1 MKDKEINVY
10 MGYSEEDITP
20 AGPVELIGFERPD
33 NMSKGVL
40 HELLAQVSVWKTPE
54 DKCCIVSVDSLG
66 FTVELT
72 NSLREKVAA
81 MLKADRSKVMVC
93 FSHTHAA
100 PNAGTNE
107 EYYNYVCERVIKAVK
122 CADEDLSPV
131 KTSWGVTTADIGINR
146 RGCDAPLD
154 DRLGILKITRPGGN
168 NLKALIL
175 RVTAHGNVLTSD
187 NYLISSDYFGVTR
200 NLLEKK
206 YGCKVILIQGP
217 AGDIRAR
224 YQQENAE
231 YLELHSFE
239 AAKQEMSELD
249 KKRYF
254 SQSIQALNKM
264 ADTIYKALDGVIDSL
279 APKSVTTLSMF
290 SVKRRFY
297 ADVPDIEKARTIAN
311 EAKSEAGIDGTEWLN
326 EVRRL
331 HSKGIG
337 RQFSDIEIQYFVV
350 NDGCICG
357 IPNEVMSAIALD
369 ILKKSDNPFLF
380 FNGYTNG
387 CNSYLPTAEEYD
399 KGGYEVLWSNLIY
412 YKYHGRVM
420 PFNRDTG
427 ELLADEVVRHW
438 IEHRNN

>member
-1 MKDKEINVY
+1 

-20 AGPVELIGFERPD
+20 TGPVELIGFERPD
-33 NMSKGVL
+33 NTSRGVL
-40 HELLAQVSVWKTPE
+40 HKLLAQVSVWKTPE
-54 DKCCIVSVDSLG
+54 GKCCVVSVDSLG
-66 FTVELT
+66 FTVELI
-72 NSLREKVAA
+72 NSLRENVAA
-81 MLKADRSKVMVC
+81 ILETDRSKVMVC

-100 PNAGTNE
+100 PNAGTDE
-107 EYYNYVCERVIKAVK
+107 EYYNYVCERIIKAIK
-122 CADEDLSPV
+122 RAGEDLSPV
-131 KTSWGVTTADIGINR
+131 KVAWGVTTSDIGINR
-146 RGCDAPLD
+146 RGCDAPFD
-154 DRLGILKITRPGGN
+154 SRLGILKITKAGGN
-168 NLKALIL
+168 DLKALIL

-200 NLLEKK
+200 DLLEKK
-206 YGCKVILIQGP
+206 YDCKVILIQGP
-217 AGDIRAR
+217 AGDIRPR

-239 AAKQEMSELD
+239 AAKREMSEPD

-264 ADTIYKALDGVIDSL
+264 ADTIYKALAGVIDSL
-279 APKSVTTLSMF
+279 ESQQITALSMF
-290 SVKRRFY
+290 SVERRFY
-297 ADVPDIEKARTIAN
+297 ADVPGMEKARTIAS

-326 EVRRL
+326 EVQRL
-331 HSKGIG
+331 HDEGIG
-337 RQFSDIEIQYFVV
+337 QQFSDIEIQYFVV

-369 ILKKSDNPFLF
+369 ILKKSDNPLLF

-387 CNSYLPTAEEYD
+387 CNSYLPTAGEYD

-427 ELLADEVVRHW
+427 ELLADEVVLYW
-438 IEHRNN
+438 KEFMKKKA